1 MGLNKHIVET
11 KRQNYVRM
19 YRERERERSIIFK
32 EVFGV
37 IGRGKNVLI
46 NQTFWPKLKNY
57 QKNEEGRL
65 ILIKEEKMR
74 GERG

>member
-1 MGLNKHIVET
+1 MLEFIEKE
-11 KRQNYVRM
+11 
-19 YRERERERSIIFK
+19 RERERERSIIFR

-37 IGRGKNVLI
+37 IGRGKNILI